1 MVYFCCL
8 LNIHICVCFVGLAYA
23 LLAAVPP
30 VFGLYSS
37 FYPVFLYTFFGTS
50 KHISIG
56 IYVWITES
64 LSVFVCV
71 FNEVVKNKIGEIES
85 VVVFHKFKL
94 TCRGETQ
101 MCGT

>member
-1 MVYFCCL
+1 MLTLDEFSFSRLESFCL
-8 LNIHICVCFVGLAYA
+8 KLFFFLPNIHICVCFLGLAYA

-56 IYVWITES
+56 ITLWITEI
-64 LSVFVCV
+64 LSVFVP
-71 FNEVVKNKIGEIES
+71 NRALKI
-85 VVVFHKFKL
+85 KL
-94 TCRGETQ
+94 YK
-101 MCGT
+101 